1 MSFVSN
7 SGKFKIYTVLNG
19 LIFPTPTQP
28 RISFERAIVLS
39 GTIKIMNYA
48 VQQRLRLLNE
58 LEISMYKYFSVLSQA
73 SLDGPK
79 VFKKYFVHFTE
90 PGFLPNKRSENEI
103 GIFKDRTRTKSSPFN
118 ILTVA
123 HQTAIL
129 KPTLTLER
137 KIRFSVFASRTLRF
151 FTLCYSPSFP
161 SANTLD
167 HNCSARSKNS
177 FISHKRTRD

>member
-1 MSFVSN
+1 MFNCVPIKHKQMSFVSN

-28 RISFERAIVLS
+28 RISFERAIVIS
-39 GTIKIMNYA
+39 GTIKIINYA

-90 PGFLPNKRSENEI
+90 PGFLLPNKRSENEI

-137 KIRFSVFASRTLRF
+137 KIRFSVFASVRVQRF
-151 FTLCYSPSFP
+151 AS
-161 SANTLD
+161 
-167 HNCSARSKNS
+167 
-177 FISHKRTRD
+177 SHCVIPRAFLPQSH

>member
-1 MSFVSN
+1 MATQRTRNDVYVFFSFIA
-7 SGKFKIYTVLNG
+7 GG
-19 LIFPTPTQP
+19 L
-28 RISFERAIVLS
+28 
-39 GTIKIMNYA
+39 
-48 VQQRLRLLNE
+48 
-58 LEISMYKYFSVLSQA
+58 
-73 SLDGPK
+73 K

-103 GIFKDRTRTKSSPFN
+103 GIFKDRTRTRSSPFN

-129 KPTLTLER
+129 KPTSTLER
-137 KIRFSVFASRTLRF
+137 KIRFSVFASVLRF

-161 SANTLD
+161 SAITLD
-167 HNCSARSKNS
+167 HNCSALSKNS